1 MSLDGMWCNFGI
13 DIEMIKTDNKKKIFI
28 LLCGI
33 TIIIM
38 SDSLMTKL
46 MTLIMHSM
54 SSSRKNVMATPKNV
68 LKGSLENDG
77 I

>member
-1 MSLDGMWCNFGI
+1 
-13 DIEMIKTDNKKKIFI
+13 
-28 LLCGI
+28 
-33 TIIIM
+33 M

-54 SSSRKNVMATPKNV
+54 SSSRKNVMATPNNV

>member
-1 MSLDGMWCNFGI
+1 
-13 DIEMIKTDNKKKIFI
+13 
-28 LLCGI
+28 
-33 TIIIM
+33 M

-68 LKGSLENDG
+68 LKEAWRMTVFKEELYVYSR
-77 I
+77 

>member
-1 MSLDGMWCNFGI
+1 
-13 DIEMIKTDNKKKIFI
+13 MIKTDNKKKIFI

-68 LKGSLENDG
+68 LKEAWRMTVFKEELYVYSR
-77 I
+77 